1 MSLQPLK
8 VLLLAREAIFDK
20 ASVYCFEAITIAA
33 EKKMQLREKQ
43 ANNAKEIYTQYS
55 NDKTV

>member
-8 VLLLAREAIFDK
+8 VLLLAREAILDK